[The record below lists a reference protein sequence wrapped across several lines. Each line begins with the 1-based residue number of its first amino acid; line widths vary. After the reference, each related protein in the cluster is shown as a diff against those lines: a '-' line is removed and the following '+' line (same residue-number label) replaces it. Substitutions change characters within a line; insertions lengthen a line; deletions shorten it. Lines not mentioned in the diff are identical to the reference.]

1 MGNSREKIK
10 LLKISKNKLKT
21 TVFALFLILSVAAS
35 SILLALPA
43 ANAHDPP
50 WTFPTTAYV
59 TCAPGIVGVGQY
71 TTIICWLDRYSPTSG
86 GANGQVWEGWQLNIT
101 KPNGD
106 REIIGPWTCSS
117 ALASDFIVFVPD
129 QVGNYT
135 IVFSWP
141 GGVVEPSE
149 GVITRTQANALA
161 GIGDIFLGAT
171 SEPTILRVTD
181 EPNADWPE
189 SSLPTN
195 EFWTRPINAQN
206 RQWSTLAS
214 NWLKGTWLTN
224 NYQGGIAPNS
234 AHVLWTA
241 PMQASSPD
249 VAGYAGGL
257 VDAQWPSIQ
266 YNINDYVDAWSQ
278 PIIMNG
284 VVYYNAP
291 PTAQSCQYGYYAM
304 DLYTGQQI
312 WFKNGTDNG
321 LDNPYT
327 ISQPGGEV
335 APSYGQSYLKLTLGQ
350 LLRSQTING
359 DGVASYLWIQSGT
372 TWYMLDPTTGNLIL
386 TLKNVPSGTSA
397 TDQNGNLLRYS
408 YNANTGNLLCWNS
421 TQAIYP
427 GGPTGTAQQVW
438 HPPVGAVID
447 AVNDT
452 SWLNATTTWGTGFDQ
467 AIKDALKVPHSG
479 YTMNVTIDKG
489 LKGSMTILRD
499 DDHVPR
505 QIFGSAITTNFG
517 SMGSIGGAVND
528 DNIAIWLATIN
539 EHATDYSPFPNVPG
553 TLNNNLGFTV
563 TLDYNKN
570 FTVPL
575 PGKNHTWS
583 IGPVDYNSKI
593 FILTCQQ
600 TTQKWAYSLTTGALL
615 WGPTEPLGPMGY
627 YTFGTGSGITG
638 GVYDGIYV
646 AANAYNLNGEI
657 YAYNATTGAKLWKY
671 SAPTTYHYESYY
683 GNNMP
688 LSLLFV
694 CDGKVFLASTEHSPT
709 QPLFRESYLRCVN
722 LTDGTEIW
730 KLAQY
735 STGVVQAVADGYII
749 SNSQYDNLIYCIGK
763 GPSATTVEAPLTGT
777 PAGST
782 QIIQGTVTDQSPGA
796 IAHAT
801 KYGLLNGVAA
811 VSDESQ
817 GVWMEYIYQQQAK
830 PTNATG
836 ILVSIDALDPNN
848 NYIHIGDAVSD
859 LSGHF
864 SYAWTTPDVPGKYTI
879 IATFAGSASYGS
891 SFAETATYVEDQQAP
906 ASTPTAIPLSIAD
919 TYFVPAIVGLF
930 VLIVI
935 VLALLIVL
943 LLRKRP

>member
-1 MGNSREKIK
+1 MTKLTENKNEKFSR
-10 LLKISKNKLKT
+10 NKSKT
-21 TVFALFLILSVAAS
+21 TALVLFLMLTITATM
-35 SILLALPA
+35 IALPA
-43 ANAHDPP
+43 VIAHDPP

-71 TTIICWLDRYSPTSG
+71 TTIVCWLDRYSPTSG
-86 GANGQVWEGWQLNIT
+86 GTNGQVWEGWQLNIT
-101 KPNGD
+101 KPDGKT
-106 REIIGPWTCSS
+106 EIIGPWICSS
-117 ALASDFIVFVPD
+117 ALASDFKVYVPD

-149 GVITRTQANALA
+149 SIITRTQANAIA

-171 SEPTILRVTD
+171 SEPTTLVVNQ

-189 SSLPTN
+189 APLPTDY
-195 EFWTRPINAQN
+195 WTLPINAQN
-206 RQWSTLAS
+206 RQWSSLAS
-214 NWLKGTWLTN
+214 NWLKGTWLIN

-241 PMQASSPD
+241 PMEASSPD
-249 VAGYAGGL
+249 VAGYPGGIA
-257 VDAQWPSIQ
+257 DSQWSGIQ
-266 YNINDYVDAWSQ
+266 YNINDYIDAWSQ
-278 PIIMNG
+278 PIVMNG
-284 VVYYNAP
+284 VIYYNSPA
-291 PTAQSCQYGYYAM
+291 TAQSNRYGYFAM
-304 DLYTGQQI
+304 DLYTGKQI
-312 WFKNGTDNG
+312 WYKNGTDNG
-321 LDNPYT
+321 LNNPYT
-327 ISQPGGEV
+327 IGQPGGEV
-335 APSYGQSYLKLTLGQ
+335 GGSYAQNYLSLTQGQMYHSHTV
-350 LLRSQTING
+350 NG

-386 TLKNVPSGTSA
+386 TLKNVPSGTSS
-397 TDQNGNLLRYS
+397 TDQDGSLLRYS
-408 YNANTGNLLCWNS
+408 YNATSGNLLCWNS

-447 AVNDT
+447 AVKDT
-452 SWLNATTTWGTGFDQ
+452 QWMNASTTWGTGFEQ
-467 AIKDALKVPHSG
+467 SIKDALQVPHSG
-479 YTMNVTIDKG
+479 YTMNVTIPAG

-499 DDHVPR
+499 DDRVPK
-505 QIFGSAITTNFG
+505 QIFGSAITTTFG
-517 SMGSIGGAVND
+517 TMGSIGGAANAD
-528 DNIAIWLATIN
+528 SIAIWLATIN
-539 EHATDYSPFPNVPG
+539 EHATAYSPFPNVPG

-563 TLDYNKN
+563 TMDYNKN

-575 PGKNHTWS
+575 PGKNYTWS

-600 TTQKWAYSLTTGALL
+600 TTQKWAYSLTTGNLL

-638 GVYDGIYV
+638 GVYEGIYI

-657 YAYNATTGAKLWKY
+657 FAYNATNGDQLWKY
-671 SAPTTYHYESYY
+671 SAPTTYHYESSY

-722 LTDGTEIW
+722 LTDGTLIW
-730 KLAQY
+730 KLEQY
-735 STGVVQAVADGYII
+735 STGVVQAVADGYLI
-749 SNSQYDNLIYCIGK
+749 SNSQYDNLIYCIGM
-763 GPSATTVEAPLTGT
+763 GPSATTVQAPMTAI
-777 PAGST
+777 PAGEIE
-782 QIIQGTVTDQSPGA
+782 IIQGTVTDQSPGA

-801 KYGLLNGVAA
+801 KYGLVNGVAA

-817 GVWMEYIYQQQAK
+817 EVWMEYLYQQQAK

-836 ILVSIDALDPNN
+836 VPVSLDAIDPNG
-848 NYIHIGDAVSD
+848 NYIHIGDATSD
-859 LSGHF
+859 TSGTF

-879 IATFAGSASYGS
+879 LATFYGSASYGS
-891 SFAETATYVEDQQAP
+891 SFAETATYVAEQEA
-906 ASTPTAIPLSIAD
+906 PTAAPTEAPLSLAD
-919 TYFVPAIVGLF
+919 TYFVPATVGLF
-930 VLIVI
+930 VLMIIVI
-935 VLALLIVL
+935 ALLVL
-943 LLRKRP
+943 VLLRKRP